1 MVPAEGEG
9 YKHLHIFRP
18 SGRRFVDTPLWHIV
32 IAVICPK
39 IPPWEHQGLER
50 RAYFIFGD
58 ILACAVTGAAAGWL
72 AQAAIPGD
80 WQPMIAMAVGMLL
93 GFPVGVVG
101 GILFTPLF
109 GALEI
114 SLPAGLAG
122 MMAGSVAG
130 MLQAAAEVGPG
141 TALWSGALVGL
152 ACLAYSY
159 ILQARL
165 HGEVR

>member
-1 MVPAEGEG
+1 M
-9 YKHLHIFRP
+9 
-18 SGRRFVDTPLWHIV
+18 
-32 IAVICPK
+32 
-39 IPPWEHQGLER
+39 ER

-58 ILACAVTGAAAGWL
+58 VLACAVTGAAAGWL
-72 AQAAIPGD
+72 AHAAIPSD
-80 WQPMIAMAVGMLL
+80 WHPVVGMAVGVLL
-93 GFPVGVVG
+93 GFLVGVAG

-122 MMAGSVAG
+122 MMAGSAVG
-130 MLQAAAEVGPG
+130 MLQAGAEIGPG

-152 ACLAYSY
+152 SCLAYSY